1 LSEFFGRV
9 GILHFH
15 EDEPCGSI
23 PGMKIHRGHR
33 KLVKHDDAPGE
44 AHELTF
50 SCYRRLQLLRF
61 DSRCEL
67 LAESVDAAM
76 SRHGYEL
83 LAYAFM
89 PEHVHLLVL
98 PAEALGDKHPVAPLP
113 DRREALADE
122 LPVAP
127 VPDIREAL
135 GDKHPVAPGGI
146 SKLLYAI
153 KKPFSFRIKQT
164 MAADGDP
171 MLDVLTI
178 RDRPGSTS
186 FRFWQEGPG
195 YDRNI
200 RKKSTMRLVI
210 DYIHLNPVRRG
221 LVDHPSKW
229 PWSSWRHY
237 EEEDLENAPTPPRI
251 AVWI

>member
-1 LSEFFGRV
+1 
-9 GILHFH
+9 
-15 EDEPCGSI
+15 
-23 PGMKIHRGHR
+23 M
-33 KLVKHDDAPGE
+33 A
-44 AHELTF
+44 
-50 SCYRRLQLLRF
+50 
-61 DSRCEL
+61 
-67 LAESVDAAM
+67 
-76 SRHGYEL
+76 RHGYEL
-83 LAYAFM
+83 LAYVFT

-98 PAEALGDKHPVAPLP
+98 PAETLGDKHPVAPG
-113 DRREALADE
+113 ETLADK

-127 VPDIREAL
+127 GEAL
-135 GDKHPVAPGGI
+135 GDEHPVAPARRIRMPVAPGGI

-153 KKPFSFRIKQT
+153 KRPFSFRIKQT

-200 RKKSTMRLVI
+200 RKESTMRLVI

-237 EEEDLENAPTPPRI
+237 EEEDLENAPTRPRI
-251 AVWI
+251 AVWM